1 MKKVFLSIIAL
12 VFCALSYAQVPSALT
27 VKTFKL
33 ENGLTIYL
41 NEDHSKSEIFG
52 AVIVNAGSKNDPSD
66 ATGIAHYFEHMMF
79 KGTDKIGTLDWAAEK
94 VYLDSIS
101 MLYDVLSTT
110 KDETARLAIQLHI
123 NKLSIKASEFA
134 IPNETD
140 IVLQDIGSTGL
151 NAYTS
156 SEQTVYFNKFPANQ
170 LEKWMTIYAERFRNP
185 VFRLFQSELE
195 TVYEE
200 KNMYADNAFSN
211 MFEQFL
217 KSFYKSH
224 PYGQQTTV
232 GSTEHLKNPRL
243 SKMAEFFKTYYVANN
258 MALVLTGDFN
268 SEEITP
274 LIKKYFGNW
283 RTGDIPK
290 YPVYEEK
297 PFNGRELVAKKLTPI
312 KLGILGFRGV
322 PNKHKDEL
330 ILDLC
335 TEILSNEG
343 QTGLFDKLV
352 SDSKILAA
360 NAENMKGNDY
370 SGIMIIMVPKV
381 VGQSLEKAEKLVL
394 AQIENL
400 KKGNFDDGLLE
411 ALKLNYKKRIEQNF
425 ESAQS
430 RSMMMISAFSEH
442 RTWEDYLNE
451 PAEVDK
457 ITKQDI
463 IRVANEYFGNN
474 YLAFFSKMGFPKKDK
489 IKKPNWEPVIPKN
502 TEKKSTFAQA
512 LNNIPDSKIEPRFID
527 FEKDLTITSVRQGVE
542 LYITPN
548 PINNIFS
555 MTIKFKIGSKSN
567 PTIDQ
572 MGSYIN
578 YLGTKDKSMQEFRKA
593 LQNLGATMNIY
604 PSQNGFYISIDGY
617 DNKLQP
623 TLALVAE
630 FMRYSKADDKQIAKL
645 VDAAKMGYK
654 TTKADADAMNDVLT
668 EYSQYKEQSSY
679 LTKLP
684 LKQIKKLK
692 GEQLV
697 NLFREV
703 QQYECEIHYVG
714 KLSVDEVKQ
723 TIGNTIPFAVTPK
736 PAVFIENQIV
746 EAKEATIYVYDDPK
760 ALQSKMQFWCNGAI
774 PTEEEKA
781 KLFGFNDYFGTGM
794 SSIVFQ
800 EIREFRSLSYSA
812 YAQYVNRYLKTNPGY
827 LVAGM
832 GTQSDKTIEGIK
844 VMTDLIMNMPQKA
857 DRMEGIKK
865 GLMQSIHTQNVGF
878 RSKSQTVSSWRF
890 QGYTSDP
897 RASRMIIYNNLQFSD
912 VLEMYNKFVKG
923 RPIVITISGNMKLV
937 NMEELAKFGK
947 IVKISDKQI
956 LIK

>member
-1 MKKVFLSIIAL
+1 MKRVLLSFIAM
-12 VFCALSYAQVPSALT
+12 VFCVVAFAQAPSPLA

-33 ENGLTIYL
+33 DNGLTVYL

-52 AVIVNAGSKNDPSD
+52 AVIVNAGSKNDPKD

-79 KGTDKIGTLDWAAEK
+79 KGTDKLGTLNWEAEK

-101 MLYDVLSTT
+101 MMYDVLSTT
-110 KDETARLAIQLHI
+110 KDEAARLSIQLHI

-217 KSFYKSH
+217 KSFYKNH

-243 SKMAEFFKTYYVANN
+243 SKMAQFFNTYYVANN

-268 SEEITP
+268 SETITP
-274 LIKKYFGNW
+274 LIKQYFGNW
-283 RTGDIPK
+283 RTGDVPK

-312 KLGILGFRGV
+312 KIGILAYRGV

-330 ILDLC
+330 LVDIC
-335 TEILSNEG
+335 SEILSNEG
-343 QTGLFDKLV
+343 QTGLLDKLV
-352 SDSKILAA
+352 SDSKVMGA

-370 SGIMIIMVPKV
+370 SGLMIVMVPKI
-381 VGQSLEKAEKLVL
+381 VGQSLEKVEKLVL
-394 AQIENL
+394 AEIENL
-400 KKGNFDDGLLE
+400 KKGNFDDALLE
-411 ALKLNYKKRIEQNF
+411 AVKLNYKKRIEQSF
-425 ESAQS
+425 ESTDRRA
-430 RSMMMISAFSEH
+430 MLMISAFSEH
-442 RTWEDYLNE
+442 RTWDDYLNE
-451 PAEVDK
+451 PAQVDK

-463 IRVANEYFGNN
+463 IRVANEYFGPN
-474 YLAFFSKMGFPKKDK
+474 YLAFYSKMGFPKKDK

-502 TEKKSTFAQA
+502 TEKKSTFAQG
-512 LNNIPDSKIEPRFID
+512 LNNIPDTKIEPRFID
-527 FEKDLTITSVRQGVE
+527 FNKDLTITTVRNGVD
-542 LYITPN
+542 LYVTPN

-555 MTIKFKIGSKSN
+555 MTIKYKIGSKSN

-572 MGSYIN
+572 MGMYIN
-578 YLGTKDKSMQEFRKA
+578 YLGTKDKTLQEFRKA
-593 LQNLGATMNIY
+593 LQNLGATMNLY
-604 PSQNGFYISIDGY
+604 ASQNGFYISIDGY
-617 DNKLQP
+617 DSKLQP

-630 FMRYSKADDKQIAKL
+630 FMRHSKADDKQLDKL
-645 VDAAKMGYK
+645 VQAAKMNYK
-654 TTKADADAMNDVLT
+654 TTKADADAMSDALT
-668 EYSQYKEQSSY
+668 EFSQFKEKSEY

-684 LKQIKKLK
+684 LKEIKKLK

-703 QQYECEIHYVG
+703 QQYECEIHYAG
-714 KLSVDEVKQ
+714 KITSDEVKQ
-723 TIGNTIPFAVTPK
+723 IIGNTIPFAVTPK
-736 PAVFIENQIV
+736 PAVYVENSIT
-746 EAKEATIYVYDDPK
+746 ETKEPTIYIYDDPK

-774 PTEEEKA
+774 PNEEEKA
-781 KLFGFNDYFGTGM
+781 KLYGFNDYFGTGM

-812 YAQYVNRYLKTNPGY
+812 YAQYVNRTLKTNAGY
-827 LVAGM
+827 LIAGM

-844 VMTDLIMNMPQKA
+844 VMTDLIKNMPQKA

-878 RSKSQTVSSWRF
+878 RSKSQTVSSWKF

-897 RASRMIIYNNLQFSD
+897 RAYRMDVFNNLQFTD
-912 VLEMYNKFVKG
+912 VVSMYNKFVKD
-923 RPIVITISGNMKLV
+923 RAIVITISGNMKLV
-937 NMEELAKFGK
+937 NMEELTKFGK